1 MTWNLPDSLIQLKDD
16 NIIDI
21 MIYDS
26 ESRMCDTCDYGRTYL
41 SEVDFLTPNRIIS
54 VHFENTPHYL
64 ARQQPRTVQPNDP

>member
-26 ESRMCDTCDYGRTYL
+26 ESRMCDSSY
-41 SEVDFLTPNRIIS
+41 
-54 VHFENTPHYL
+54 
-64 ARQQPRTVQPNDP
+64 QPLNA

>member
-26 ESRMCDTCDYGRTYL
+26 ESRMCDTCDYGRTYMDGL
-41 SEVDFLTPNRIIS
+41 REPGVSTPG
-54 VHFENTPHYL
+54 
-64 ARQQPRTVQPNDP
+64 